1 MIGLPFS
8 TSCSDEGPGEVGA
21 DDSEQSSDE
30 ATPGVTVPLSDKFI
44 DMVVVE
50 GSKISSLC
58 PGLHTAYTEEV
69 RATCF
74 DSFRARLIQYMVT
87 LRACTDNLLIVQ
99 WMSLLPPMSFFAFP
113 TPLLMTMGHGCLFTL
128 FCKLDTGFTKR
139 RFGLRSL

>member
-50 GSKISSLC
+50 GSKIYSRFTNC
-58 PGLHTAYTEEV
+58 LHGG
-69 RATCF
+69 
-74 DSFRARLIQYMVT
+74 SARHVL
-87 LRACTDNLLIVQ
+87 
-99 WMSLLPPMSFFAFP
+99 
-113 TPLLMTMGHGCLFTL
+113 
-128 FCKLDTGFTKR
+128 
-139 RFGLRSL
+139 